1 MGHDCRGAESNV
13 IYVKYI
19 TKNGRRIYPKKAK
32 AFRLL
37 VSKKKSA

>member
-1 MGHDCRGAESNV
+1 MIQNYQGAETDY

-32 AFRLL
+32 AFRFL
-37 VSKKKSA
+37 KRKKSA

>member
-1 MGHDCRGAESNV
+1 MSQVCQGAESNV

-37 VSKKKSA
+37 ISKKKAA